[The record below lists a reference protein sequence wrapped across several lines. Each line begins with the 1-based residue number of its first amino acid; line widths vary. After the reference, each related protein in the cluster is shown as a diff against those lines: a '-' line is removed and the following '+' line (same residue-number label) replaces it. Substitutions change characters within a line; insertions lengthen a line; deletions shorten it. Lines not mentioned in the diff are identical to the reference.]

1 MRRAGKMLLEAADE
15 MGRTHAAVCRK
26 FLKRNR
32 LCIASLNILERRG
45 EQLRRRLRTIRPP
58 RRECRQ
64 DTVDAMGVQ
73 RLPLHR
79 VLPRR
84 EDVTKGALKR
94 RYALPRIEK
103 TMTLNEV
110 LRIGGTA
117 NFCKVESE
125 EVPCLVTSIAVRL
138 PAVDEE
144 DFIRVSARRLSA
156 VLSIEY
162 TRPHEHEQA

>member
-1 MRRAGKMLLEAADE
+1 MEQILVRRAGKMLLEAADE

-58 RRECRQ
+58 RRE
-64 DTVDAMGVQ
+64 
-73 RLPLHR
+73 
-79 VLPRR
+79 
-84 EDVTKGALKR
+84 DVTKGALKR

-117 NFCKVESE
+117 NPCKVEPE

>member
-32 LCIASLNILERRG
+32 LRIAALDVVERGREQCRRG
-45 EQLRRRLRTIRPP
+45 FGAIRTP
-58 RRECRQ
+58 RRKRRQ
-64 DTVDAMGVQ
+64 DTVNAMGVQ

-117 NFCKVESE
+117 NPCKVEPE
-125 EVPCLVTSIAVRL
+125 EVPSLVTSIAVRL

>member
-1 MRRAGKMLLEAADE
+1 MWRIAGVVRAKKMRQDGGAE
-15 MGRTHAAVCRK
+15 
-26 FLKRNR
+26 F
-32 LCIASLNILERRG
+32 ISASLKPQASAISSMEASVACRSRLDWRR
-45 EQLRRRLRTIRPP
+45 QNR
-58 RRECRQ
+58 
-64 DTVDAMGVQ
+64 VDAMGVQ

-117 NFCKVESE
+117 NPCKVEPE